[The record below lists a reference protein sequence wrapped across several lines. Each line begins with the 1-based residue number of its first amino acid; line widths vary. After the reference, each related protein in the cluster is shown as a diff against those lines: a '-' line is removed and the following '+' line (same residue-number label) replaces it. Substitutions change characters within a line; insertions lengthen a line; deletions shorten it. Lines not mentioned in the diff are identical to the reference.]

1 MPQRMTST
9 NGGDAAA
16 TNDAPGLARRLAIAA
31 TSLATVGLAAA
42 LLVCWIPIWP
52 CPLFEHF
59 RVQFVA
65 AGLIALGAT
74 AALRMRGYLDAAA
87 IATLV
92 HGLAIAPDLVA
103 TPAAL
108 PAGGAQLRVLVL
120 NVHTQSSS
128 FDQVRRLI
136 ADENP
141 DLLGL
146 VEVDRRWLDAIA
158 PALAG
163 YPARIEHPRD
173 DNFGVALYARGRG
186 QLAGAAELIGSELP
200 TIVADVAIDTAHLRV
215 LLTHPLPPVSP
226 AALEEQLDQF
236 DAIAGRVR
244 PSALPVLVM
253 GDFNATPWSRP
264 FIRLMRRTWL
274 CDSRAGF
281 GIQAS
286 FPAKSAVLRL
296 PIDHLLASCNV
307 GVRDRRI
314 GRDIGSDHLPVI
326 IDLAVPPSP
335 SS

>member
-16 TNDAPGLARRLAIAA
+16 TNDAPGLARRFVIAA
-31 TSLATVGLAAA
+31 TSLATVGLVAAV
-42 LLVCWIPIWP
+42 LVCWIPIWP
-52 CPLFEHF
+52 CALFEHF
-59 RVQFVA
+59 RVQYVA
-65 AGLIALGAT
+65 VGLIALGAT

-103 TPAAL
+103 SPAAL
-108 PAGGAQLRVLVL
+108 PSGGTALRVLML

-141 DLLGL
+141 DVIGL
-146 VEVDRRWLDAIA
+146 VEVDRRWLDAIT

-163 YPARIEHPRD
+163 YATRIEHPRD
-173 DNFGVALYARGRG
+173 DNFGVALYARSG
-186 QLAGAAELIGSELP
+186 QLAGTALRLGSELP
-200 TIVADVAIDTAHLRV
+200 TIVADVATDATHLRV
-215 LLTHPLPPVSP
+215 LLTHPLPPITRTAL
-226 AALEEQLDQF
+226 AAQLDQLG
-236 DAIAGRVR
+236 AIADRVR
-244 PSALPVLVM
+244 QSARPVLVM

-264 FIRLMRRTWL
+264 FIRLMRRTGL

-281 GIQAS
+281 GIQTS
-286 FPAKSAVLRL
+286 FPADSAVLRI
-296 PIDHLLASCNV
+296 PIDHVLASCSV

-314 GRDIGSDHLPVI
+314 GRNIGSDHLPVI
-326 IDLAVPPSP
+326 VDLVVPPSP